1 MPTLN
6 LKIKS
11 ADGTITLHKCDSLDA
26 KRCREINALYYQI
39 KWEIICEGKA
49 MGLSEYQTND
59 LVGKRL
65 RTWMCGLTPTNR
77 K

>member
-26 KRCREINALYYQI
+26 KRCRELMALYYQI
-39 KWEIICEGKA
+39 KHQIISEGQA
-49 MGLSEYQTND
+49 MGLSEYLTND
-59 LVGKRL
+59 LVSKRL
-65 RTWMCGLTPTNR
+65 RTWMQMDPHQ
-77 K
+77 